1 MFFIVSP
8 SSYFSTQEIYSI
20 FLQQGLSVNRTSP
33 KSIHIQVFILE
44 LQRGCVSS
52 LFKYSRFVFFSG
64 LLFDKTVYEVFRH
77 FFSLLIS
84 ISSFLP
90 LALVS
95 FSFLLAVL
103 PLRDSPLTLLLPIY
117 RILMHAVIVAV
128 LNLHLFM
135 YL

>member
-44 LQRGCVSS
+44 LQRECMSS
-52 LFKYSRFVFFSG
+52 LFKYSRFVFFSS